1 MVEQFVGTWKL
12 TFSENFG
19 EFLKLLGVP
28 AAQRQMANKQKP
40 IFSLSIDDQGTITM
54 QSLSIFK
61 VTELKFK
68 LDEPF
73 EETTLQNKQATTVVT
88 LENGKLIQN
97 HTWDGG
103 ELRVEREILDGK
115 MIVKSI
121 MGNALV
127 VRTYEKEA

>member
-1 MVEQFVGTWKL
+1 
-12 TFSENFG
+12 
-19 EFLKLLGVP
+19 
-28 AAQRQMANKQKP
+28 MANKQKP
-40 IFSLSIDDQGTITM
+40 IFSLSVDDQGTMTM

-97 HTWDGG
+97 HTWDGR
-103 ELRVEREILDGK
+103 ELCVEREILDGK
-115 MIVKSI
+115 MIVKST
-121 MGNALV
+121 MGNAVV